1 MATRNP
7 QDLPVS
13 GILLALDLGDKR
25 VGVAVSNSGRSVALS
40 KGIWPRPWAE
50 LKRLIAGSGCVAVVL
65 GNPLNMDGSVGPR
78 ATASASLADLIE
90 KELGLP
96 VLLWDERLTSRQ
108 AENAFFE
115 QRSGRQTRASKRDS
129 VGHVD
134 SGAAVLILDGVLAAL
149 RAVRG

>member
-1 MATRNP
+1 MVTRNP
-7 QDLPVS
+7 FDLPVS
-13 GILLALDLGDKR
+13 GILLALDLGDRR
-25 VGVAVSNSGRSVALS
+25 VGVATCDSSRRVALA

-50 LKRLIAGSGCVAVVL
+50 LKHMISDSKCAAVVL

-108 AENAFFE
+108 MESAFFE
-115 QRSGRQTRASKRDS
+115 QRTGRQTRASKKAVKQQNLDS
-129 VGHVD
+129 V
-134 SGAAVLILDGVLAAL
+134 AASLILQSALALIGAP
-149 RAVRG
+149 R